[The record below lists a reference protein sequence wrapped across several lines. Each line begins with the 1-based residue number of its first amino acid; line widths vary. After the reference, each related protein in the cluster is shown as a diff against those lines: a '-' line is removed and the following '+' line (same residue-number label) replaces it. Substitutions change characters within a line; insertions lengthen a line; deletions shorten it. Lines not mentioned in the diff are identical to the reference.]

1 MIRPKIRKNKLTENQ
16 SKNIIKYVIVLSCLI
31 MNISYSMYE
40 SMFIYELMQ
49 TSYSFLFYLFYR
61 LILIYNFVINILLFL
76 SLLENEKLHHEK
88 FFILLKRLD
97 IFFLILFGFLWD
109 IKSLMI
115 LFFIN
120 INTFYMSSNF

>member
-88 FFILLKRLD
+88 IFILLKRLD

>member
-16 SKNIIKYVIVLSCLI
+16 SKNITKYVIVLSCLI

-40 SMFIYELMQ
+40 SMFIYELRQ
-49 TSYSFLFYLFYR
+49 TSYSYLFYLFYR

>member
-97 IFFLILFGFLWD
+97 IFFLILFGFLCD

>member
-97 IFFLILFGFLWD
+97 IFL
-109 IKSLMI
+109 
-115 LFFIN
+115 
-120 INTFYMSSNF
+120 

>member
-16 SKNIIKYVIVLSCLI
+16 SKNITKYVIVLSCLI

-109 IKSLMI
+109 IKSLI
-115 LFFIN
+115 FLERVHFDFPDFLS
-120 INTFYMSSNF
+120 TL

>member
-16 SKNIIKYVIVLSCLI
+16 SKNITKYVIVLSCLI

-40 SMFIYELMQ
+40 SMFIYELRQ

>member
-16 SKNIIKYVIVLSCLI
+16 SKNITKYVIVLSCLI